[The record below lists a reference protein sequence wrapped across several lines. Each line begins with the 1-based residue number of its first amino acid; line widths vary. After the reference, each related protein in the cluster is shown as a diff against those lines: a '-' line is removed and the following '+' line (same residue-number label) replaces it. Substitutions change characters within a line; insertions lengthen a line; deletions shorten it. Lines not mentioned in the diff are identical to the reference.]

1 MKSLFCFDLQG
12 EGKGGKEGIRNNIFS
27 VCFKGFT
34 HHQLITIQ
42 KVGLIMINVT
52 ALFFQRKHTTPDK

>member
-52 ALFFQRKHTTPDK
+52 ALFF